1 MSPNNTMTA
10 TSTTSL
16 NITELLPAMQAQF
29 YFLIQQYNCN
39 ATLPPAQTTVQHNL
53 PPLPDYDNITIV
65 LTSMQQ
71 SNFNN
76 VILTFSKAT
85 SDIPT
90 SSQPLNTLL
99 YELNNQYHTAFMYQ
113 LLTMMGTF
121 TMPPLPAVTKPEHI
135 QSWQLLAPTILP
147 PQQLLAASN
156 SPLVVASNAS
166 PLPAQLKL
174 QIVQGEYANFNTQ
187 LSKTKRLHD
196 GII

>member
-53 PPLPDYDNITIV
+53 PPLPDYDNITLV

-71 SNFNN
+71 SNFNT

-99 YELNNQYHTAFMYQ
+99 YELTNQYHTAFMYQ

-121 TMPPLPAVTKPEHI
+121 TMPLLPAVTKPEHI

-156 SPLVVASNAS
+156 SPLVVASNSS

-174 QIVQGEYANFNTQ
+174 QIVQGEYANFNH
-187 LSKTKRLHD
+187 S
-196 GII
+196 

>member
-53 PPLPDYDNITIV
+53 PPSPDYDNITIV

-71 SNFNN
+71 SNFNT
-76 VILTFSKAT
+76 VILTFTKAT

-90 SSQPLNTLL
+90 TSQPLNTLL
-99 YELNNQYHTAFMYQ
+99 YELTNQYRTAFMYQ

-121 TMPPLPAVTKPEHI
+121 TMPLLPAVTKPEHI
-135 QSWQLLAPTILP
+135 
-147 PQQLLAASN
+147 
-156 SPLVVASNAS
+156 
-166 PLPAQLKL
+166 
-174 QIVQGEYANFNTQ
+174 
-187 LSKTKRLHD
+187 
-196 GII
+196 